1 MILEATHAYCILLN
15 GLSVGVPT
23 RDMERNM
30 LQSWWTQ
37 QKSLAG
43 SPGRSS
49 PGPRC
54 CRFRYPHW
62 EVGAADLSPLP
73 SIGQWASPR
82 TVLLMSRSLSVISL
96 KYRSSRGFRMY
107 AASFSTTQHTA
118 EKSQG
123 LGAELSNNSYFLA
136 TTFFV
141 KRHLFRSC
149 EKLLSLV
156 YSPAIPE
163 SWKREN
169 ALCEEGTTAVRG
181 YKTPLF
187 LCMAGIDIKTA
198 GAVFA
203 IFVKTVK
210 LRKLHPQTVW
220 PHNQPQRT
228 AE

>member
-1 MILEATHAYCILLN
+1 MKLRIVLSDETWKIFFRLTYDIGGDPRLLHIAQWIIC
-15 GLSVGVPT
+15 GCPHSRHGAQYVTIMMDPAKVLSRKPRTKFSRAKV
-23 RDMERNM
+23 
-30 LQSWWTQ
+30 LSI
-37 QKSLAG
+37 SLSALR
-43 SPGRSS
+43 SRSS
-49 PGPRC
+49 RS
-54 CRFRYPHW
+54 FS
-62 EVGAADLSPLP
+62 SPFNRAVSFSTHCSARAMVSARTEP
-73 SIGQWASPR
+73 S
-82 TVLLMSRSLSVISL
+82 VMSRSLSVISL

-181 YKTPLF
+181 YKHLSF
-187 LCMAGIDIKTA
+187 C
-198 GAVFA
+198 
-203 IFVKTVK
+203 
-210 LRKLHPQTVW
+210 VW
-220 PHNQPQRT
+220 Q
-228 AE
+228 A